1 MPPPADG
8 DYLQLRANW
17 GAGTAG
23 CGPVRPH
30 AAGKACMSG
39 DNELRIPVRIR
50 ATGRIMATMAIMA
63 IMGIMGTEPW
73 GHS

>member
-1 MPPPADG
+1 MPPPADE
-8 DYLQLRANW
+8 DYPQLRANW

>member
-1 MPPPADG
+1 M
-8 DYLQLRANW
+8 
-17 GAGTAG
+17 
-23 CGPVRPH
+23 CV
-30 AAGKACMSG
+30 

>member
-8 DYLQLRANW
+8 DYLQLRVNW

-23 CGPVRPH
+23 CDSVRPH
-30 AAGKACMSG
+30 AAGNACMSE
-39 DNELRIPVRIR
+39 DKELRIPVRIR
-50 ATGRIMATMAIMA
+50 ATGLIMS
-63 IMGIMGTEPW
+63 IMGTIRPERW